1 MKVSGFTFIR
11 NGTLLGYPYI
21 ESIKS
26 ILPIVD
32 EFIVNVGNSD
42 DDTLERIKGIGD
54 PKIRIIESVWNE
66 NMTDRGFV
74 YAQQTMIALYN
85 CTGDWAFYIQGDEVV
100 HENDLPNIKAAF
112 EKAHAD
118 DRVEGLVFDYYHF
131 FGAIDTIAISPAW
144 YRREVR
150 AVRNNIRT
158 FLPSD
163 AQFFLVMEKNRR
175 GRYPRVIP
183 ANAHIYHYGHVRPA
197 AAMQEKMA
205 QVSKYW
211 GHRPP
216 DFRKYSIDPK
226 AITRF
231 EGSHPTILN
240 SWIEEFAEK
249 SFQPPGSYHPSKRE
263 RRHRLAMKIE
273 KLLGTQFGKKHF
285 KIVG

>member
-1 MKVSGFTFIR
+1 MKISGFTFIR

-26 ILPIVD
+26 ILPLVD
-32 EFIVNVGNSD
+32 EFVVNVGFSD
-42 DDTLERIKGIGD
+42 DDTLERIKSIGD
-54 PKIRIIESVWNE
+54 QKIRIVESAWNE
-66 NMTDRGFV
+66 NMADRGFV
-74 YAQQTMIALYN
+74 YAQQTMIALFN

-131 FGAIDTIAISPAW
+131 FGAVDTIAVSPAW
-144 YRREVR
+144 YRNEVR
-150 AVRNNIRT
+150 AVRNNIRI

-197 AAMQEKMA
+197 AAMQKKME
-205 QVSKYW
+205 QTSKYW
-211 GHRPP
+211 GQQSPT
-216 DFRKYSIDPK
+216 FREYGIDPK
-226 AITRF
+226 AIKKY
-231 EGSHPTILN
+231 EGSHPEVLHK
-240 SWIEEFAEK
+240 WLDEFAEK
-249 SFQPPGSYHPSKRE
+249 TFKPSPDYRPTRRE
-263 RRHRLAMKIE
+263 KRHRISMTFE
-273 KLLGTQFGKKHF
+273 TLLRIRLGKKHY
-285 KIVG
+285 KLIR